1 MGSSK
6 QGGPRD
12 TPIYSV
18 PQGTSSTTLL
28 ACGGVGGQ
36 EPRGLEFSWETSIK
50 MPIVACT

>member
-1 MGSSK
+1 MGSGE

-12 TPIYSV
+12 TPIYSA

-28 ACGGVGGQ
+28 ACGEVGGQ
-36 EPRGLEFSWETSIK
+36 EPHGLEFSWETSIK